1 MLEFMCAVAVGAVRH
16 AGVRDHRER
25 RHEDADHHDAAEL
38 TARQA
43 HVRAAVRAAD
53 PATRARESPRQAR
66 EVIAVLSTANCSTL
80 TLSCCLQYVFVSQY
94 SIHLKH
100 VRIYYKNG
108 F

>member
-38 TARQA
+38 TAGQA

-80 TLSCCLQYVFVSQY
+80 TLSCCLQSR
-94 SIHLKH
+94 SLSEH
-100 VRIYYKNG
+100 
-108 F
+108 